1 MSKLI
6 KIYESLKEKDN
17 ETMYLFKSGIFY
29 IFLDEDAKKMSEN
42 LGFKITNLNQEHI
55 KCGFPSNSFDKY
67 MSKIEALEHK
77 VQIVN
82 PNDNIPYKIK
92 SFSSNLEVQN
102 LLNEITSVNVEEL
115 SIREAYSFID
125 KIKEESKIL
134 LDKGNNW

>member
-82 PNDNIPYKIK
+82 PNNDVPYTVKN
-92 SFSSNLEVQN
+92 FSSNLDIQN
-102 LLNEITSVNVEEL
+102 LLNEITSVDVKQL
-115 SIREAYSFID
+115 SVRDAYSFID
-125 KIKEESKIL
+125 KIQVESKIL
-134 LDKGNNW
+134 LDKGDN

>member
-6 KIYESLKEKDN
+6 KMYKSLKEKDN

-82 PNDNIPYKIK
+82 PNNDVPYTVKN
-92 SFSSNLEVQN
+92 FSSNLDIQN
-102 LLNEITSVNVEEL
+102 LLNEITSVDVNQL
-115 SIREAYSFID
+115 SVRDAYSFID
-125 KIKEESKIL
+125 KIQVESKIL
-134 LDKGNNW
+134 LDKGEN